1 MANKKMSAID
11 LIKSNFNFI
20 QNQYKDD
27 YEKQDLIGY
36 DEALV

>member
-1 MANKKMSAID
+1 MSAID